1 MDLSIEGL
9 GGKGRKFGKGKVQI
23 ESDELPLLFF
33 GSGIRFLFF
42 GESSLEKNLW
52 KFGIESIDG
61 YLNEI

>member
-9 GGKGRKFGKGKVQI
+9 GGKGRKFGKRKVQI
-23 ESDELPLLFF
+23 ESDEVASFVLRFGNSFPLRKFF
-33 GSGIRFLFF
+33 ER
-42 GESSLEKNLW
+42 NLW